1 MAIFTAIATAIV
13 TYATGAAVVAGTW
26 AAFAVSVIATGLA
39 AATARLIGGPGARGG
54 SGTQDQGVRIQL
66 PPATENKIP
75 IIYGRAF
82 QQPIITDARIS
93 SSGGTTQDIMTYVLT
108 LSEYTQ
114 TGSFTCN
121 DVYWNDQKLVFD
133 TDGLTVISSITSDGE
148 PSTNLAN
155 LVKVYMFAGGSGSS
169 FNIPISGGA
178 TPGVN
183 AYDIIPEVTSDYL
196 MSDLVFAVVQL
207 TYSSEKGVTSLP
219 TMTFDITNSLSNPGD
234 VWLDYMTSTRYGAG
248 LQLGDLNED
257 SAVGAE
263 PTSLKNVSDEI
274 PPNQFN
280 NDSTTSTQ
288 ARYVINGVL
297 NTGDTVKNNIER
309 INMASSSWTTFD
321 HKLGR
326 WTIVVNRAA
335 TNTEILDAK
344 HYNDDNIIG
353 EISLTSTNLEDLY
366 NGIEVAFANRNARDQ
381 SDYYKSTI
389 DPSLRNDL
397 EPDNTLRM
405 RLDLCN
411 NKIHA
416 GRVGQ
421 IELRQSRYDLLITFT
436 ADYTA
441 LETEVGDIIKVSN
454 PIYDFDEKLFRVT
467 RVRETEGEDGALAA
481 EITALQYDISV
492 YTDTTLEDAADKPN
506 TNIPPI
512 GSNQYIPPPGIVTVI
527 NSQPN
532 VNSPNFTLQTTLA
545 TTSTLLTVVEWYY
558 STNGTN
564 YNYLT
569 NERAAGGFSAGSTV
583 TDIIYTLGQGS
594 YYFRARVGSGAI
606 FSDLG
611 NTSTQFIWNPVGTI
625 NSQTVITTGS
635 FTWALLGDKT
645 GALGPTAIG
654 LGQNAGGTQ
663 TNTIAIGAQAGQ
675 TVQRANSIA
684 IGYQAGNLNQG
695 LALTGTGNSIA
706 IGREAGRDNQLNGSI
721 AIGYSAGEEAQ
732 NDKAVAIGFE
742 AGNYF
747 HGCSSVAIGEQS
759 GYNRQDRYAV
769 AIGRTSGWSLQ
780 GEASV
785 AIGWE
790 SGYLRQGA
798 FSIALGYYSGKTDQ
812 DDFAIAIGNNAAES
826 GQLSYAVAIGQQS
839 GWRDQQNRAT
849 AIGLE
854 SGYDTQGADSIA
866 MGYKSG
872 RESQGANSIAIG
884 KESGQTSQGTYSI
897 SKGYQSGQNYQGD
910 YSTAIGYQSGQN
922 YQGDYSTAIGYQ
934 AQQLAQ
940 GDYNLALGYQAG
952 KIEQVANS
960 IILSAGVNSLQT
972 ATNAGFYVNPVRA
985 STSTQMLYFNT
996 LTKEITYGAPI
1007 VGPAGAT
1014 GPQGPQGPIGAT
1026 GPAGSGIT
1034 QAQAEDIAIVFAVA
1048 LG

>member
-39 AATARLIGGPGARGG
+39 AATARLVGGPGARGG

-75 IIYGRAF
+75 IIYGRAY
-82 QQPIITDARIS
+82 QQPIITDAKIS

-121 DVYWNDQKLVFD
+121 DVYWNDQRLVFD
-133 TDGLTVISSITSDGE
+133 TDGLTVISSITADGE

-155 LVKVYMFAGGSGSS
+155 LVKIYVFAGGSDSS
-169 FNIPISGGA
+169 FNIPISSGA

-183 AYDIIPEVTSDYL
+183 AYDIIPEVSSDYQ
-196 MSDLVFAVVQL
+196 MNDLVFAVVQL
-207 TYSSEKGVTSLP
+207 TYNSEKGVTSLP

-234 VWLDYMTSTRYGAG
+234 VWIDYMTASRYGAG
-248 LQLGDLNED
+248 ISLGDLDED
-257 SAVGAE
+257 SATGAD
-263 PTSLKNVSDEI
+263 PTSLKNISDEI

-280 NDSTTSTQ
+280 NDLTTSTQ

-297 NTGDTVKNNIER
+297 NTGDTVKNNIDR
-309 INMASSSWTTFD
+309 INLASSSWTTFD
-321 HKLGR
+321 HKEGR
-326 WTIVVNRAA
+326 WKIVVNRAA
-335 TNTEILDAK
+335 TNSEITAAK

-381 SDYYKSTI
+381 SDYYKASI
-389 DPSLRNDL
+389 DSALRNDL
-397 EPDNTLRM
+397 EPDNILRM

-411 NKIHA
+411 NKIHS

-421 IELRQSRYDLLITFT
+421 IELRQCRYDLLITFT

-467 RVRETEGEDGALAA
+467 RVRETEGEDGTLAA
-481 EITALQYDISV
+481 EITALQYDSSI
-492 YTDTTLEDAADKPN
+492 YTDTTLEDAPDKP
-506 TNIPPI
+506 TINIPPV

-532 VNSPNFTLQTTLA
+532 VNTPNFTLQTTLA

-569 NERAAGGFSAGSTV
+569 NERATGGFTAGSTV
-583 TDIIYTLGQGS
+583 TDIIYNLGQGN

-611 NTSTQFIWNPVGTI
+611 DTSTQFTWNPVSTI

-645 GALGPTAIG
+645 GASGPTAIG
-654 LGQNAGGTQ
+654 LGQNAGASSING
-663 TNTIAIGAQAGQ
+663 IGIGVSA
-675 TVQRANSIA
+675 AN
-684 IGYQAGNLNQG
+684 NNQG
-695 LALTGTGNSIA
+695 HAAIALGWLAA
-706 IGREAGRDNQLNGSI
+706 EQNQT
-721 AIGYSAGEEAQ
+721 Q
-732 NDKAVAIGFE
+732 QAVAIGFI
-742 AGNYF
+742 AGRYNQ
-747 HGCSSVAIGEQS
+747 GLGAVAVGVGAQNTNTV
-759 GYNRQDRYAV
+759 GGGLQAVGVGAYAGMTNQGNGAVAVGDNAGQTNQGNFAV
-769 AIGRTSGWSLQ
+769 AIGP
-780 GEASV
+780 
-785 AIGWE
+785 
-790 SGYLRQGA
+790 
-798 FSIALGYYSGKTDQ
+798 
-812 DDFAIAIGNNAAES
+812 
-826 GQLSYAVAIGQQS
+826 
-839 GWRDQQNRAT
+839 
-849 AIGLE
+849 
-854 SGYDTQGADSIA
+854 
-866 MGYKSG
+866 
-872 RESQGANSIAIG
+872 
-884 KESGQTSQGTYSI
+884 
-897 SKGYQSGQNYQGD
+897 
-910 YSTAIGYQSGQN
+910 
-922 YQGDYSTAIGYQ
+922 
-934 AQQLAQ
+934 
-940 GDYNLALGYQAG
+940 
-952 KIEQVANS
+952 
-960 IILSAGVNSLQT
+960 
-972 ATNAGFYVNPVRA
+972 NAGRTNQTTSSIVINAFATDLNSTQQGLYINPVRA
-985 STSTQMLYFNT
+985 STSTQMLYYNT
-996 LTKEITYGAPI
+996 STKEITYGQPI
-1007 VGPAGAT
+1007 VGPAGATGPQGPQGPQGVTGPQGPQGPSGVDGAT